1 MKKYAVLLFALMV
14 LASCSEGGTGAP
26 SVAPTGEA
34 NEDVAAEDKA
44 KKGDK
49 ETKPKDRDDQGTK
62 KKPGARNSDEPKGNE
77 DTSDD
82 ASGGGTGDGG
92 GRPRNAF
99 NDSGNEDDG
108 SSAAYPAPGGYVFAQ
123 SGFEKFC
130 AGGSCERH
138 GLAKRQTVR
147 ISVTARSGNGATVV
161 SETSSSDDRVLR
173 TTTDYTADGA
183 LITDVYTRL
192 TYQGFAFENDY
203 RPAPPVESLRFPL
216 QDGASWRGSWKDST
230 SGDYSVQ
237 VFGPTSVTVG
247 GRAVRAFQVATT
259 TQFRGEFNGEAK
271 TLAWIDPATKAVVK
285 ISGSADLNS
294 TYGRYVTEFSNAL
307 RSGPGY

>member
-1 MKKYAVLLFALMV
+1 MKKYLVLLFALFV
-14 LASCSEGGTGAP
+14 LVSCSEAGSDAP
-26 SVAPTGEA
+26 SVAPTGNA
-34 NEDVAAEDKA
+34 NEDVAAKEDQEA
-44 KKGDK
+44 TPKGGGVK
-49 ETKPKDRDDQGTK
+49 EPNK
-62 KKPGARNSDEPKGNE
+62 KKKKAGAPKPERPNRKG
-77 DTSDD
+77 
-82 ASGGGTGDGG
+82 AQPSGGDGAANVDDGG
-92 GRPRNAF
+92 DQPRNAF
-99 NDSGNEDDG
+99 NDSGSEDDG
-108 SSAAYPAPGGYVFAQ
+108 SSAAYPAPGDYVFAQ

-130 AGGSCERH
+130 AGGSCERQA
-138 GLAKRQTVR
+138 LAKQQTVR
-147 ISVTARSGNGATVV
+147 ITLASRSGDGATLV
-161 SETSSSDDRVLR
+161 SEASSSDDRVLR
-173 TTTDYTADGA
+173 TTTDYTRSGA

-230 SGDYSVQ
+230 SGDYAVQ
-237 VFGPTSVTVG
+237 VFGPTSVNVG

-259 TQFRGEFNGEAK
+259 TQFRGEFNGKAK

>member
-1 MKKYAVLLFALMV
+1 MKKYFALVFALMLFV
-14 LASCSEGGTGAP
+14 SCSEGGTDAP
-26 SVAPTGEA
+26 SAAPTEQSA
-34 NEDVAAEDKA
+34 DDAATKDQKVAKSQDGEDK
-44 KKGDK
+44 
-49 ETKPKDRDDQGTK
+49 EPNQ
-62 KKPGARNSDEPKGNE
+62 KPGTRK
-77 DTSDD
+77 SDD
-82 ASGGGTGDGG
+82 PKPNDGEPSGGGSDKDAGQGG
-92 GRPRNAF
+92 GKPRNAF
-99 NDSGNEDDG
+99 NDGGGEDDA
-108 SSAAYPAPGGYVFAQ
+108 SSAAYPAPGDYLFAQ

-130 AGGSCERH
+130 AGGSCERQ
-138 GLAKRQTVR
+138 GLAKQQTVR
-147 ISVTARSGNGATVV
+147 INVTARSGDRATVI

-173 TTTDYTADGA
+173 TTTDYTRAGA

-203 RPAPPVESLRFPL
+203 HPAPPVESLRFPL
-216 QDGASWRGSWKDST
+216 QDGAAWRGSWKDST
-230 SGDYSVQ
+230 SGDYAVR
-237 VFGPTSVTVG
+237 VFGPTSVSVG

-294 TYGRYVTEFSNAL
+294 TYGRYVTEFSNSL